1 MPTAPRQRRWTLAG
15 EAGAV
20 EGEAVQG
27 AEDGDGDLGG
37 LKRTLGKGLEFVVS
51 DGFDAG
57 EDFVERIEAAEI
69 EFLAREIGHAR
80 AGGLERKHQRALEVI
95 LRAAQLFFRNQ

>member
-27 AEDGDGDLGG
+27 AEDSDGDLGG
-37 LKRTLGKGLEFVVS
+37 LERTLGKGLEFVVS
-51 DGFDAG
+51 DGFDPG
-57 EDFVERIEAAEI
+57 EDFVQRIKAPEI
-69 EFLAREIGHAR
+69 QFLAGEIGHAR
-80 AGGLERKHQRALEVI
+80 AGGFDPKHQRTLETI
-95 LRAAQLFFRNQ
+95 LRARPHLLCT

>member
-1 MPTAPRQRRWTLAG
+1 MQYTSKKAADSAG
-15 EAGAV
+15 QAGAV

-27 AEDGDGDLGG
+27 TEDGDGDLGR
-37 LKRTLGKGLEFVVS
+37 LERTPGKGLEFVVS

-57 EDFVERIEAAEI
+57 ENFVERIEAAKI
-69 EFLAREIGHAR
+69 QFLAREIRHAR
-80 AGGLERKHQRALEVI
+80 AGGVERKHQRALEVI